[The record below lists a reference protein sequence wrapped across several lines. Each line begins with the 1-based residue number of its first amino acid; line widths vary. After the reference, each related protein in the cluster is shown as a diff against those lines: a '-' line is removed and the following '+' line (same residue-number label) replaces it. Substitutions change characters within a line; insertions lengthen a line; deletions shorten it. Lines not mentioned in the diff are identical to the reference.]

1 MISVRLQGKPFD
13 TMAIQAYAP
22 TSDAKEVAVER
33 FCEDFQ
39 DLSELT
45 PAKRCPF
52 HSRGWITLTGWK
64 IFKRSGY
71 QTP

>member
-13 TMAIQAYAP
+13 TMAIQAHAP

-39 DLSELT
+39 DL
-45 PAKRCPF
+45 
-52 HSRGWITLTGWK
+52 
-64 IFKRSGY
+64 
-71 QTP
+71 